1 MRTAIQTVIETSFS
15 VRQLRQFEI
24 LRIFQ
29 AVQGLSFLEIIRD
42 QFRELALI
50 VGVYRQVEA
59 LIIRFRS

>member
-59 LIIRFRS
+59 LIIRFMS